1 MTFSD
6 LPLATVRSNNV
17 RFKQMKHQSI
27 SSLSGLGFGDR
38 LLSELKKLAPKD
50 IKIRV
55 SVWNQ
60 WGLVWFYH
68 WFRIIMM
75 ML

>member
-6 LPLATVRSNNV
+6 LPLATVFLRSNNV

-55 SVWNQ
+55 SV
-60 WGLVWFYH
+60 
-68 WFRIIMM
+68 
-75 ML
+75 

>member
-1 MTFSD
+1 M
-6 LPLATVRSNNV
+6 PVATVRSNHE
-17 RFKQMKHQSI
+17 RFRQIKHQTI
-27 SSLSGLGFGDR
+27 SSLSDLGFGDR

-60 WGLVWFYH
+60 WGLVWF
-68 WFRIIMM
+68 IIGFQ
-75 ML
+75 